1 MLKRMKCVGTLI
13 ASIVLLSMAASPS
26 SVLAVGGGGPG
37 DETDGDNDDGNHNN
51 VPEAVSTLQI
61 LGISLLTL
69 ELARRRMK
77 AHSFQ
82 KQSA

>member
-26 SVLAVGGGGPG
+26 SVLAVGPG